1 MKFRFSLA
9 AASLLALS
17 ALTAPI
23 ATAQDEL
30 NGAPDTEHDKPA
42 HGRGRTRNQIGHAS
56 TGTVV
61 QGNGINY
68 NGGPV
73 MHGTVNVYFIW
84 YGTWG
89 AEYTK
94 ASAIIN
100 DWANAIGSSPYE
112 NINTTY
118 GDTTGN
124 VSGQI
129 HYGGFALDA
138 GSQGTSLSD
147 NSIAAIV
154 SSALASQALPVD
166 TNGVYMVLT
175 APGVKETSGFL
186 TQYCGWH
193 TYGTYNGN
201 NIKYAF
207 IGDASGPS
215 LGACAEQ
222 TASSPNGDPAVDAM
236 ISVMSHELEESA
248 SDPNLNAWYDAS
260 GEENADKC
268 AWTFGTTYQSNGA
281 MGNMHLGTRD
291 FLIQRNWLNLNG
303 GSCTLAYNP
312 APNFSLSVSPASQS
326 VAPGGTTGS
335 YTVTATALNG
345 YKGTPIYNVTG
356 GLPSGATASVAANL
370 ITIATTTATAAG
382 TYVFTITGKDSGAGL
397 TNTTTATLVVNA
409 PLPPSFTLS
418 MSPSSAVAKRP
429 GPATYTVTIMPVNN
443 FTGAVALSASPAK
456 TGLIVYSF
464 SPITSWRQVHPHRQ
478 RQPASRQ
485 ARHHHHHRNRQ
496 ERHHHENR
504 HRLPASSVAGVKLRE
519 WKQYSPLEKRACRL
533 PYLTATRAR
542 YSPGN
547 PPRL

>member
-1 MKFRFSLA
+1 MKSRFSLA

-17 ALTAPI
+17 VFAAPA

-30 NGAPDTEHDKPA
+30 NGVPDSTHDQPP
-42 HGRGRTRNQIGHAS
+42 HGRGRTRNPIGHAS
-56 TGTVV
+56 TGAVV
-61 QGNGINY
+61 QGNGISY
-68 NGGPV
+68 HGGPV
-73 MHGTVNVYFIW
+73 MHGPVNVYFIW
-84 YGTWG
+84 YGNWG
-89 AEYTK
+89 TEYSNASTIINAW
-94 ASAIIN
+94 ASAI
-100 DWANAIGSSPYE
+100 GGSPYE

-118 GDTTGN
+118 GDTTAN

-154 SSALASQALPVD
+154 SSALTSKTIPID

-207 IGDASGPS
+207 IGDAAGPS
-215 LGACAEQ
+215 LGNCAAQ
-222 TASSPNGDPAVDAM
+222 TSSSPNGDPAVDAM

-268 AWTFGTTYQSNGA
+268 AWTFGTVYSSKGSMA
-281 MGNMHLGTRD
+281 NMNLGGRD
-291 FLIQRNWLNLNG
+291 FLIQQNWLNLNG
-303 GSCTLAYNP
+303 GSCALAYNP
-312 APNFSLSVSPASQS
+312 SPNFSLSVSPASQS

-335 YTVTATALNG
+335 YTVTAALLNG
-345 YKGTPIYNVTG
+345 YSGTPSYSVTS
-356 GLPSGATASVAANL
+356 GLPSGATASVSANL

-409 PLPPSFTLS
+409 PPPPSFTLS
-418 MSPSSAVAKRP
+418 ISPSSSTVNRP
-429 GPATYTVTIMPVNN
+429 GSAAYTVTITPVNGFN
-443 FTGAVALSASPAK
+443 GTVTLSASPSK
-456 TGLIVYSF
+456 TGLGYSF
-464 SPITSWRQVHPHRQ
+464 SSVTSGKATLTVTVSNSAKRGTTTITVTGKSGTISKTAAASLQVQ
-478 RQPASRQ
+478 
-485 ARHHHHHRNRQ
+485 
-496 ERHHHENR
+496 
-504 HRLPASSVAGVKLRE
+504 
-519 WKQYSPLEKRACRL
+519 
-533 PYLTATRAR
+533 
-542 YSPGN
+542 
-547 PPRL
+547 

>member
-9 AASLLALS
+9 AAGLLALS
-17 ALTAPI
+17 ALTAPV

-42 HGRGRTRNQIGHAS
+42 HGRGRTRNEIGNAS

-68 NGGPV
+68 HGGPV
-73 MHGTVNVYFIW
+73 MHGVVNLYFIW
-84 YGTWG
+84 YGAWG

-100 DWANAIGSSPYE
+100 DWASTIGSSPYE

-147 NSIAAIV
+147 SSIAAIV
-154 SSALASQALPVD
+154 SSAITSNAVRLD

-215 LGACAEQ
+215 LGACAIQ
-222 TASSPNGDPAVDAM
+222 TSSSPNGDPAVDAM

-248 SDPNLNAWYDAS
+248 SDPNLNAWYDS
-260 GEENADKC
+260 NGEEDADKC

-281 MGNMHLGTRD
+281 MANMHLGTRD
-291 FLIQRNWLNLNG
+291 FLIQQNWLNLNG

-312 APNFSLSVSPASQS
+312 SPNFSMSVSPASQS
-326 VAPGGTTGS
+326 VAPGGTTGN
-335 YTVTATALNG
+335 YTVTATPLNG
-345 YKGTPIYNVTG
+345 YSGTPTYSVTS
-356 GLPSGATASVAANL
+356 GLPSGATASGTGSL
-370 ITIATTTATAAG
+370 ITISTLATTAPG
-382 TYVFTITGKDSGAGL
+382 TYVFTITGTDAAHSL
-397 TNTTTATLVVNA
+397 TNTVTATLVVNA
-409 PLPPSFTLS
+409 PPPPSFTLS
-418 MSPSSAVAKRP
+418 ISPSSNSVRRP
-429 GPATYTVTIMPVNN
+429 GSAVYTVTVTPVNN
-443 FTGAVALSASPAK
+443 FSGAVTLSASPSK
-456 TGLIVYSF
+456 TGLSYSF
-464 SPITSWRQVHPHRQ
+464 SSIS
-478 RQPASRQ
+478 
-485 ARHHHHHRNRQ
+485 
-496 ERHHHENR
+496 
-504 HRLPASSVAGVKLRE
+504 AGK
-519 WKQYSPLEKRACRL
+519 ST
-533 PYLTATRAR
+533 LTATLTNSAKKGTTTITVTGK
-542 YSPGN
+542 SGSISKTTTAS
-547 PPRL
+547 LQVQ